1 MIDFLQ
7 ATPQQWN
14 RQGGVEPSGL
24 ALDTEDVDTSE
35 PQAAMEDLV
44 PVAAGAGV
52 PKVRCP
58 WLSAQTRW
66 EMGRTPGCKG
76 CEAIFITGQSA
87 RPHSQECWDR
97 ITCIL
102 ESTEEGQATLA
113 RYRERLEQY
122 QSRLDTQLFD
132 VIMIILEIAT
142 ADLEKLISRKLTLL

>member
-14 RQGGVEPSGL
+14 RQGGVETIGT
-24 ALDTEDVDTSE
+24 ALDAEDVDTGE
-35 PQAAMEDLV
+35 PQVAIEDSAPAA
-44 PVAAGAGV
+44 ASAGV
-52 PKVRCP
+52 PKARRP

-97 ITCIL
+97 ITGIL
-102 ESTEEGQATLA
+102 ESTEDGKATLA
-113 RYRERLEQY
+113 R
-122 QSRLDTQLFD
+122 SRQR
-132 VIMIILEIAT
+132 ME
-142 ADLEKLISRKLTLL
+142 